1 MLVSVNIY
9 FNRNNRKDIL
19 SFCIEDC
26 VSNANGFANHFY
38 MIEYLKSLDTT
49 AANQA
54 MGIDVINFFMVI
66 LPFIAILI
74 LLKIPS

>member
-1 MLVSVNIY
+1 
-9 FNRNNRKDIL
+9 
-19 SFCIEDC
+19 
-26 VSNANGFANHFY
+26 

-54 MGIDVINFFMVI
+54 MGVHVINSFMVI